1 MATVT
6 VLGTQPIFAVRTAA
20 CALGEDAVHGPL
32 PCAAMQRSA
41 QVAAPARLRVRRLA
55 PPSSLAVLLVIV
67 LSVGLSWALVVPP
80 WQSPDELAH
89 FGFVQSLAENF
100 AILPTLP
107 AHRRPRATSA
117 PPTTPSEPSRGA
129 FWPTPAP
136 PDWRRSDYD
145 AYLAAEHVAHPPS
158 RSDGTGPS
166 TATNNPPLYYLVAAA
181 AYLVDHGG
189 TAFGRRYSIRIF
201 GVLLLIVT
209 TIAAWLLAGEV
220 FGRRRLAQ
228 LGCAAVAGL
237 LPMATF
243 MSTAVNPDALVIT
256 CWTLT
261 LWLGARVINHRAQA
275 WDAVWLC
282 AATAAA
288 ILTKATSYALVGPIL
303 VALLIGWLRRPAAER
318 RRALVFIVA
327 AGLVLAL
334 PVLGWFALASHV
346 GGLSITTVGSSP
358 AHPFLISQFLSYVWQ
373 FYLPRLPFLTPFRT
387 TPDLPVYD
395 VWIRQLTGVFGWL
408 DVYLPDWLY
417 RVAAVAAAGL
427 GLGSI
432 ALLTRLRDRRHLAL
446 LAFFAVT
453 LLALL
458 VVLHVTEYRAL
469 IAGGGVFLQGRY
481 LLPVVSLFGLAV
493 GLVMRAGLRPASCP
507 SACGAGAHRVARHA
521 GDLAVHRRARLLPVR
536 RSGLP
541 TTRRWVLLP
550 AVGGRGPHRARRSAH
565 RRFPEPVG
573 AHRSPPTRPTSS
585 PSPRSVPARPCAR
598 ARSPA
603 TEPARS
609 LVGIWGA
616 RRRGNRAADGH
627 GTRCRHAGD
636 RSPPARFRRLRR
648 RANGP
653 PGSTET
659 CPEVIRSRS
668 A

>member
-1 MATVT
+1 
-6 VLGTQPIFAVRTAA
+6 
-20 CALGEDAVHGPL
+20 
-32 PCAAMQRSA
+32 MQRSA
-41 QVAAPARLRVRRLA
+41 QVAAPARLGVRRLA
-55 PPSSLAVLLVIV
+55 PPPSLAVLLVIV

-100 AILPTLP
+100 TIPHTAG
-107 AHRRPRATSA
+107 A
-117 PPTTPSEPSRGA
+117 PQASSDLTAANHAVGADRGA

-136 PDWRRSDYD
+136 PDWRRSDYS

-166 TATNNPPLYYLVAAA
+166 TATNNPPLYYLAAAA

-189 TAFGRRYSIRIF
+189 TAFGRLYSIRIF

-220 FGRRRLAQ
+220 FGRRRLPQ

-256 CWTLT
+256 WWTLT

-288 ILTKATSYALVGPIL
+288 ILTKASSYALVGPIL
-303 VALLIGWLRRPAAER
+303 LALLFGWLRRPAAER
-318 RRALVFIVA
+318 RRALVFIAA
-327 AGLVLAL
+327 AGVVLAL

-469 IAGGGVFLQGRY
+469 IAGGGPFLQGRY
-481 LLPVVSLFGLAV
+481 LLPVVSLLGLAV
-493 GLVMRAGLRPASCP
+493 GLVIARAPIRIRP
-507 SACGAGAHRVARHA
+507 SACA
-521 GDLAVHRRARLLPVR
+521 LALTALLVIQ
-536 RSGLP
+536 
-541 TTRRWVLLP
+541 VI
-550 AVGGRGPHRARRSAH
+550 
-565 RRFPEPVG
+565 
-573 AHRSPPTRPTSS
+573 
-585 PSPRSVPARPCAR
+585 
-598 ARSPA
+598 
-603 TEPARS
+603 S
-609 LVGIWGA
+609 L
-616 RRRGNRAADGH
+616 
-627 GTRCRHAGD
+627 
-636 RSPPARFRRLRR
+636 
-648 RANGP
+648 
-653 PGSTET
+653 STELH
-659 CPEVIRSRS
+659 
-668 A
+668 AYYL